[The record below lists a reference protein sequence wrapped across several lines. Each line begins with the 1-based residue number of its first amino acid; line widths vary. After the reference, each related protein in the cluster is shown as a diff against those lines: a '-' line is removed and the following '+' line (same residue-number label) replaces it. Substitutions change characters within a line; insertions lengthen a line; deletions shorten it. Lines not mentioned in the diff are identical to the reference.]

1 MNLDCEPINIQLTR
15 MIQFTENNDKYNSV
29 TTMISY
35 FTDNNYYFIIQFT
48 ENNDTVFDNNHS
60 VLLSHIAYQ

>member
-1 MNLDCEPINIQLTR
+1 

-29 TTMISY
+29 TTMVSY

-48 ENNDTVFDNNHS
+48 NNSYTVFDNNYS
-60 VLLSHIAYQ
+60 VLLSDIAYQ